1 MIAANAGP
9 KTRIAREIGAADEVV
24 ELDREDPEGQWRR
37 LGEENPRGFDVVV
50 SFSFQSLFFT
60 FLGFAI

>member
-50 SFSFQSLFFT
+50 SFRNFLFYKGVFMT
-60 FLGFAI
+60 D

>member
-50 SFSFQSLFFT
+50 SFRNFLF
-60 FLGFAI
+60 